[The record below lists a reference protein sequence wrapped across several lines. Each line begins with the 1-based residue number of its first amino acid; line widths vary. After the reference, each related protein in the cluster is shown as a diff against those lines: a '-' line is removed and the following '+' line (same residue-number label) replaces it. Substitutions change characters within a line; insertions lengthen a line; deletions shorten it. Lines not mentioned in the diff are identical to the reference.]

1 MASLFKKKNTWYL
14 SVSYKG
20 KRKSKSL
27 NTRNYKVALQL
38 KNSVEVQLLQEVMGI
53 TKSNA
58 ELTFPE
64 LVDRYLNANHA
75 WADSTRELY
84 GYVLN
89 AYLQDKKLPTNPS
102 SRATYIRH
110 INQCWKWG
118 HKNNLVR
125 EMHLIPGET
134 KCESRLR
141 TYTCLLY
148 TSPSPRD
155 ATLSRMPSSA

>member
-1 MASLFKKKNTWYL
+1 MASLFSKNGTWYL

-38 KNSVEVQLLQEVMGI
+38 KTSVEIQLLQEVMGI

-58 ELTFPE
+58 QLTFPE

-89 AYLQDKKLPTNPS
+89 AYLQHEKLPTNSS

-110 INQCWKWG
+110 INQSWQWEY
-118 HKNNLVR
+118 KNDLVR
-125 EMHLIPGET
+125 EMQLNPRET

-141 TYTCLLY
+141 TYLD
-148 TSPSPRD
+148 TSQ
-155 ATLSRMPSSA
+155 

>member
-1 MASLFKKKNTWYL
+1 MIEIDLKCLGSTKNT
-14 SVSYKG
+14 
-20 KRKSKSL
+20 

-38 KNSVEVQLLQEVMGI
+38 KSSVEVQLLQEVMGI

-89 AYLQDKKLPTNPS
+89 AYPQDKKLPANPS
-102 SRATYIRH
+102 SRATYVRH

-118 HKNNLVR
+118 CKNDLVR
-125 EMHLIPGET
+125 EMHLLPRET

-141 TYTCLLY
+141 TYTEWELNLMFTMIKDEAFNAFVRFAY
-148 TSPSPRD
+148 
-155 ATLSRMPSSA
+155 

>member
-1 MASLFKKKNTWYL
+1 
-14 SVSYKG
+14 
-20 KRKSKSL
+20 
-27 NTRNYKVALQL
+27 
-38 KNSVEVQLLQEVMGI
+38 MGI

-89 AYLQDKKLPTNPS
+89 AYLQDQKLPTNPS

-118 HKNNLVR
+118 YKHNLVSKM
-125 EMHLIPGET
+125 ELIPGDT
-134 KCESRLR
+134 KGESRLR
-141 TYTCLLY
+141 TYK
-148 TSPSPRD
+148 
-155 ATLSRMPSSA
+155 

>member
-20 KRKSKSL
+20 NRKSKSL

-38 KNSVEVQLLQEVMGI
+38 KSSVEVQLLQEVMGI

-89 AYLQDKKLPTNPS
+89 AYLRDEKLPAIPPPVLPTSEISTNVGNGDKRIISYVKCTSSKEKPS
-102 SRATYIRH
+102 ASQDYVH
-110 INQCWKWG
+110 
-118 HKNNLVR
+118 
-125 EMHLIPGET
+125 
-134 KCESRLR
+134 
-141 TYTCLLY
+141 
-148 TSPSPRD
+148 
-155 ATLSRMPSSA
+155 TLSAN

>member
-38 KNSVEVQLLQEVMGI
+38 KSSVEVQLLQEVMGI

-58 ELTFPE
+58 ELTFAE
-64 LVDRYLNANHA
+64 LVDRYLKANHA

-89 AYLQDKKLPTNPS
+89 AYLQD
-102 SRATYIRH
+102 
-110 INQCWKWG
+110 
-118 HKNNLVR
+118 
-125 EMHLIPGET
+125 
-134 KCESRLR
+134 
-141 TYTCLLY
+141 
-148 TSPSPRD
+148 
-155 ATLSRMPSSA
+155 